1 METGFKMA
9 KNSMIF
15 KLIIFLFLFVIVVFT
30 VIFLL
35 IVPSI
40 KELKATRYEYKKVYN
55 RLEYA
60 NKELE
65 AKQKDL
71 KDIKHQTLK
80 ISKAF
85 ENRFEES
92 DFLKFSKKYFKEAT
106 LKKDGN
112 ETYKKSFKEYKFT
125 TISKIS
131 DPTVFYRFLTDIN
144 RYDNIIQADFPIKM
158 AAYKDDINTT
168 FTLKVY
174 TLLKH

>member
-1 METGFKMA
+1 MTGIGFDMV

-15 KLIIFLFLFVIVVFT
+15 KLIVFLFIFVIVVFT

-40 KELKATRYEYKKVYN
+40 KTLKSTRFEYKKVYN
-55 RLEYA
+55 RYTYA
-60 NKELE
+60 SNELKSKEKE
-65 AKQKDL
+65 L

-85 ENRFEES
+85 ENRFKES

-106 LKKDGN
+106 LIKDSN
-112 ETYKKSFKEYKFT
+112 KTYKKDFKEYKFT
-125 TISKIS
+125 TVSKMS
-131 DPTVFYRFLTDIN
+131 DPTVFYRFLNDIN

-158 AAYKDDINTT
+158 EACKDDINTT

-174 TLLKH
+174 TLKK